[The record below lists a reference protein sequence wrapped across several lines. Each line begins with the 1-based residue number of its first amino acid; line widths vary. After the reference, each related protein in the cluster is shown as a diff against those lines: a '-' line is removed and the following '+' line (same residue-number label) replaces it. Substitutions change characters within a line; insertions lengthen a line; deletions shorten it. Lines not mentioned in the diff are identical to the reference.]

1 MGTSLAGTRA
11 VRDVRR
17 STVHHS
23 RIAETCM
30 ELNLKGKS
38 AIVTGASQGIGRE
51 IARALHAEGVAVAM
65 IAHTSENLQRA
76 ARQLATAASASSAAP
91 VYPISA
97 DLSLRSEVERAVSQA
112 LASLGHVDILVN
124 NAARALTGNFFQ
136 MPESELQEVWQV
148 KALGYVR
155 MVRAVAP
162 HMMERGSGCIINIVG
177 STARTPTEDFV
188 VGSMVNAA
196 LVSFTRGISR
206 ELARHNVR
214 INSVSPGWTRT
225 ERQARSFELQ
235 AAAQNLTPE
244 EVEQRSARAI
254 PLNRLV
260 STEEIALMTVLL
272 ASGKLPGLTGE
283 DILIDGGAT
292 TAI

>member
-1 MGTSLAGTRA
+1 MDLG
-11 VRDVRR
+11 
-17 STVHHS
+17 
-23 RIAETCM
+23 
-30 ELNLKGKS
+30 LKGS
-38 AIVTGASQGIGRE
+38 TAIVTGASRGIGRE
-51 IARALHAEGVAVAM
+51 IARALHGEGVTLVIVGQTAD
-65 IAHTSENLQRA
+65 TLEKA
-76 ARQLATAASASSAAP
+76 ARGIAGASRATNATPIYP
-91 VYPISA
+91 VVA
-97 DLSLRSEVERAVSQA
+97 DLSLRAEVDRVAQEAIA
-112 LASLGHVDILVN
+112 KLGHIDILVN
-124 NAARALTGNFFQ
+124 NAARARTGNFFA
-136 MPESELQEVWQV
+136 MSDADLQDVWQV

-155 MVRAVAP
+155 LVRALAP
-162 HMMERGSGCIINIVG
+162 HMMERRQGCIINITG

-214 INSVSPGWTRT
+214 ISSISPGWTLT
-225 ERQARSFELQ
+225 EQQARSFEMQ
-235 AAAQNLTPE
+235 AAAQGLSAE
-244 EVEQRSARAI
+244 EVERRVARAI

-260 STEEIALMTVLL
+260 TTQEIATMTLLL